1 MEVSIG
7 LVERSVFETGTAFNH
22 TREIA
27 AYTRDSVPVPRLTFF
42 VELPTAELVAL
53 FARPGVADALAS
65 GGHALSMG
73 MLDLTPE
80 RAELVRSLE
89 ARGVAVTAW
98 LLLDPVLGYWLTA
111 DNAWAGAARYRAVR
125 DWANQHKLELA
136 RVGLDIE
143 PPKKHLDQ
151 LLSHPLRSVLMRVL
165 KRRPREAIAQAEALY
180 RALVDEIHAD
190 GRSVESYQFPLL
202 LDERK
207 AGSSLLRR
215 TLGLV
220 EVPADAEVFML
231 YRSYLGGAFMRS
243 YFAEA
248 RAIALGVTGGGV
260 NADKPHIEPKVRFEQ
275 LEVDLRTAAQHTREL
290 YVFSLEGCVEQGM
303 LPRIAGIDWDAIPAL
318 PSRGRRR
325 ARGLRGLARLAC
337 RSEALVDRLLGRPR
351 MQSLPPPPL
360 AAGQLRER
368 EGEAADEPGAHP

>member
-1 MEVSIG
+1 M
-7 LVERSVFETGTAFNH
+7 LETGAAFNH
-22 TREIA
+22 TRELG

-42 VELPTAELVAL
+42 VELPSAELLAL
-53 FARPGVADALAS
+53 FARPGVADFLATQ
-65 GGHALSMG
+65 GHALSMG

-80 RAELVRSLE
+80 RAALVRSLE

-98 LLLDPVLGYWLTA
+98 LLLDPALGYWLTA
-111 DNAWAGAARYRAVR
+111 DNAWAAAARYRAVR
-125 DWANQHKLELA
+125 DWAREHGLRLA

-151 LLSHPLRSVLMRVL
+151 LLSHPLRSVLVRLL

-180 RALVDEIHAD
+180 RSLVGEIHAD

-202 LDERK
+202 LDERR
-207 AGSSLLRR
+207 AQSSLLRR

-231 YRSYLGGAFMRS
+231 YRSYMGGPFMRS

-248 RAIALGVTGGGV
+248 SAIALGVTGGGV
-260 NADKPHIEPKVRFEQ
+260 NADKPHLEPRVTFEQ
-275 LEVDLRTAAQHTREL
+275 LEADLLAAAQHTREL

-303 LPRIAGIDWDAIPAL
+303 LSRLSAMDWQPRAPQPA
-318 PSRGRRR
+318 SRLHPHRT
-325 ARGLRGLARLAC
+325 LARLAL
-337 RSEALVDRLLGRPR
+337 RGEALVDRVLGRPR
-351 MQSLPPPPL
+351 LHSLPPPQP
-360 AAGQLRER
+360 AHND
-368 EGEAADEPGAHP
+368 EGHAVDDDPRALP